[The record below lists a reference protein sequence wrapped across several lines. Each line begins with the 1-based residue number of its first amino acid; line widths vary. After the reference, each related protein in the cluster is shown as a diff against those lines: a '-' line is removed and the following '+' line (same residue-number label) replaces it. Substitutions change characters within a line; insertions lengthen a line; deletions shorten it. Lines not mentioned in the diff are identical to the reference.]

1 MNRRQRRIE
10 AKRGSPVRPVALP
23 LVQSLLA
30 AAAQKA
36 EAGHLA
42 EAERLLHQLLSL
54 VPRHAEALHLLGV
67 IAYQTERRDLAL
79 DVIDKALAANPN
91 DPSIHSSRGNL
102 LRQQGQLEEAAGSYR
117 KSIALTPNFAEAA
130 RAGPPG

>member
-1 MNRRQRRIE
+1 M
-10 AKRGSPVRPVALP
+10 RPVALP

-91 DPSIHSSRGNL
+91 DPSSIQAVATCCDSRDNW
-102 LRQQGQLEEAAGSYR
+102 R
-117 KSIALTPNFAEAA
+117 K
-130 RAGPPG
+130 PPGATASQSR